1 MNFLRSAFVVSS
13 GTLLSRIF
21 GFIRD
26 IFFAKYLGTGFLSDV
41 FLTAF
46 RLPNFFRN
54 IFAEGA
60 FQRAFVPLFAGTIE
74 KKNDEETHTFA
85 NNILSILLYFLLI
98 LTIVIEIFMPTVIK
112 IIAPG
117 FINNPSKFA
126 LAITLSKITFPYLIF
141 ISLVSFLSG
150 ILNSLN
156 KFAAVSL
163 APIILNICLI
173 LGSIASSIA
182 HINVAIT
189 LSYAVLIGG
198 ILQLFWLMFFTLKE
212 GIILFPRIPVWRTKT
227 KEFARNFF
235 TSFIG
240 SGVTQL
246 NSMIDSVMATTIAG
260 AVSYIYY
267 GDRISQLPLA
277 LIGTA
282 LSTTI
287 LPVLSKKIVSEDAN
301 EINKIQELS
310 IFISLFIGIPAGV
323 GLFMLSDLIIP
334 MLFERGAF
342 VHGDSVAVASVL
354 KVYAISLP
362 ITILIKILQTIY
374 YAHKDTKTPMYISI
388 FSLISNVILNF
399 ILMKFM
405 SFMGIIL
412 STVITSFVN
421 LFFLF
426 IILYKRNKL
435 IISKDLLNKIAKI
448 LYSSIIMG
456 ITILACNLCLKDSGT
471 LLSRIEKFTATSIL
485 AVLVYFFISYVVGA
499 INSKFINEIL
509 VKDNQ

>member
-1 MNFLRSAFVVSS
+1 MNFLKSAFVVSS

-60 FQRAFVPLFAGTIE
+60 FQHAFVPLFAGTIE
-74 KKNDEETHTFA
+74 KKNDEETHIFA

-98 LTIVIEIFMPTVIK
+98 LTIMIEIFMPSVIK

-117 FINNPSKFA
+117 FVNNPSKFS

-156 KFAAVSL
+156 KFAAVSMT
-163 APIILNICLI
+163 PIILNVCLI
-173 LGSIASSIA
+173 VASILSSA
-182 HINVAIT
+182 MHVNVALA

-198 ILQLFWLMFFTLKE
+198 VLQLFWLLFFTLKE
-212 GIILFPRIPVWRTKT
+212 GIILFPRMPVWRTKT

-246 NSMIDSVMATTIAG
+246 NSMIDSIMATTIAG

-282 LSTTI
+282 ISITI
-287 LPVLSKKIVSEDAN
+287 LPTLSKKILSKDLKEVN
-301 EINKIQELS
+301 RIQELS
-310 IFISLFIGIPAGV
+310 IFVSLFVGIPAAV
-323 GLFMLSDLIIP
+323 GLFMLADLIIP

-342 VHGDSVAVASVL
+342 TSGDSIAVASVL
-354 KVYAISLP
+354 KLYAISLP
-362 ITILIKILQTIY
+362 VTILIKILQTIY
-374 YAHKDTKTPMYISI
+374 YANKDTKTPMYISI
-388 FSLISNVILNF
+388 FSLISNIVLNL

-405 SFMGIIL
+405 SFTGIIL
-412 STVITSFVN
+412 STVITSFMN
-421 LFFLF
+421 LTLLF
-426 IILYKRNKL
+426 IILYKKKKITLSRN
-435 IISKDLLNKIAKI
+435 LLNNIAKI

-456 ITILACNLCLKDSGT
+456 ITILACNLCLKDNGT
-471 LLSRIEKFTATSIL
+471 LLARIEKFVATAIL
-485 AVLVYFFISYVVGA
+485 AAIVYLFLSYVVGA
-499 INSKFINEIL
+499 INSKLFNEIMS
-509 VKDNQ
+509 KDNE